1 MEITDIERD
10 IQKNRSQLS
19 ALKAETKSCVSWIG
33 PNGEMKISDP
43 GRLKNLG
50 DRIEALEKA
59 IAGKVELAARLRSI
73 LGDRTVAELQ
83 AQVLVAENRIVG
95 IKAQL
100 DYDLKIQV
108 AREVGIDKDH
118 LVIGD
123 HLFFQAGREAVSR
136 VLKSEEFM
144 ELQQK
149 AEAEIAGRRK
159 DLAENGKLIEQA
171 ESALSELQLGAT
183 A

>member
-10 IQKNRSQLS
+10 IQKDRSQLS
-19 ALKAETKSCVSWIG
+19 ALKVETKSCVSWIG

-43 GRLKNLG
+43 ERLKSLNG
-50 DRIEALEKA
+50 KIEALEKA
-59 IAGKVELAARLRSI
+59 IAGKVELAARLRSV
-73 LGDRTVAELQ
+73 LGDRTAAELQ

-100 DYDLKIQV
+100 DYDLKIRV

-123 HLFFQAGREAVSR
+123 HLFFQAGRKAVSG
-136 VLKSEEFM
+136 VLKGDEFTV
-144 ELQQK
+144 LQQS
-149 AEAEIAGRRK
+149 AEEEIAGLRK
-159 DLAENGKLIEQA
+159 DLAENVKLIEQA
-171 ESALSELQLGAT
+171 ESALSELQLGGT

>member
-10 IQKNRSQLS
+10 IQKDRSQLS
-19 ALKAETKSCVSWIG
+19 TLKAETKSCIGWVG

-43 GRLKNLG
+43 ERLKSLNKE
-50 DRIEALEKA
+50 IEALEKA
-59 IAGKVELAARLRSI
+59 ITGKAELAARLRSI
-73 LGDRTVAELQ
+73 LGDRTVEGIR

-100 DYDLKIQV
+100 DYDLKIRV
-108 AREVGIDKDH
+108 AKEIGIDRDH
-118 LVIGD
+118 LVVGD
-123 HLFFQAGREAVSR
+123 HLFFQAGKETVSR
-136 VLKSEEFM
+136 VLKGDEFV

-149 AEAEIAGRRK
+149 AEEEIAGLRK
-159 DLAENGKLIEQA
+159 ELAENSRLIDQA
-171 ESALSELQLGAT
+171 NAILSELQLGAT